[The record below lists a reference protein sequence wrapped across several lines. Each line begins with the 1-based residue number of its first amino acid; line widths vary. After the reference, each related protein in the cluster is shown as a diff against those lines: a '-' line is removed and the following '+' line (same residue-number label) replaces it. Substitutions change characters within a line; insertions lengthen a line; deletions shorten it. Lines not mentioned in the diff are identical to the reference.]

1 MKTNTLE
8 DLKEIV
14 SRIQNDNF
22 SGVEIR
28 SLLTILRWH
37 TNSEIIKDLA
47 HFTTHDD
54 RDRGVIQKNIQELVN
69 KFLNFIESGEI
80 FSVTGPIFSQIDII
94 NQLYISLE
102 DLDLQNL
109 DKDLFLKRGSKIMLE
124 ILKIIAET
132 EIILSDPKPKIKK
145 CCLSLNH

>member
-14 SRIQNDNF
+14 FRIQNDNF

-69 KFLNFIESGEI
+69 KFLNFILSGKFHHRINHIYI
-80 FSVTGPIFSQIDII
+80 FHCKLWILHTIPNPCDCRQMNNQI
-94 NQLYISLE
+94 Y
-102 DLDLQNL
+102 
-109 DKDLFLKRGSKIMLE
+109 LFQIWQ
-124 ILKIIAET
+124 
-132 EIILSDPKPKIKK
+132 
-145 CCLSLNH
+145 